1 MPHGNPPAPADDD
14 LQAVATYSGPV
25 AIGLDVGST
34 TVKAVVV
41 DPRDR
46 KVLWHGYERHHTRQ
60 PEKAMEFLRRIE
72 AAFVGARPGE
82 ARLFITGS
90 GAGPLVEPT
99 GGRFVQEVNA
109 VTTAALQLHPD
120 VQAVVELGGQDAKIV
135 VAKRDEK
142 TGQRQVFTSMN
153 DKCASG
159 TGATIDKCLHKT
171 GVPAAEASK
180 IRFNPSALHHVAAK
194 CGVFAETDIVN
205 LVKTGVPG
213 PEIMSS
219 LADAIV
225 MQNLSVLTRGHTLL
239 PRVLLLGGPNTFLPM
254 MVDCWRLRIAEVWKE
269 REVVVPDLPIEELIF
284 VPERSEL
291 YAALG
296 AVFCGLDEPGDQG
309 RYLGIEALARFAE
322 GGRAAKLAASAG
334 PALSRSAEE
343 TAHFADAYR
352 VPRFSPPD
360 LPPGSVV
367 RVALGVDGGST
378 SSKAV
383 MVDRAGDIVLMT
395 YRLSKGNPI
404 EDMRDMLAK
413 LRADADAR
421 GWILDIAGFGV
432 TGYAGPVLE
441 GALRADAHVVET
453 IAHMRSAVHCFGD
466 VDVICDIG
474 GQDIK
479 VLFLKNGDVD
489 SFKLSNQCSAGNG
502 NLLGAMAEQFGV
514 AIEDYADRAFAAE
527 MSPEFSYGCAVFLD
541 ADRVNFQKEGY
552 KADEMLAGLARV
564 LPKNVWQYVVGVP
577 RMAELGRSFVLQGGT
592 QRNLA
597 AVKAQVDYIR
607 ARVPDA
613 VIHLH
618 PSPAEAGA
626 IGAAM
631 EAFRVVE
638 RAGRSVFV
646 GLDAAISLEYT
657 ATTNESTRCH
667 FCPNECTRT
676 FIDTQTPDG
685 DIVRYISGFSCEKGT
700 VEDQSALK
708 KLLARR
714 AEQKKRAPNM
724 LAWHGEHAFRH
735 RYPVQP
741 LPADGTMKQS
751 TEVRTDRLGRVSRE
765 EVWRGFQRSAAAAAE
780 RRASLKIAIPRVL
793 NVYSTAQLW
802 RGYFEVLGL
811 QRQNVRFSEPTSEEM
826 WLEGGRYGSIDPC
839 YPSKVAVAHVHSLV
853 FEADERKQADIIFLP
868 GITHIPSELVNVMDH
883 AACPIVQGSADVCKA
898 AFTRERDWFAQ
909 KGMKF
914 AGPAISLT
922 ERNLFRDQMFR
933 AFGELLGVTRDESDF
948 AVEQAFATQKAF
960 EHELQ
965 DAGRQMLEHAE
976 QTDGT
981 VVLVLSR
988 PYHADPGL
996 EHEVTAELQALGYP
1010 VLSISSIPK
1019 DREWLK
1025 RFWRQDLESGLTP
1038 DIFDINFIWPENFS
1052 SNSAMKLWAALFA
1065 ARHPNVAVLDLSSF
1079 KCGHDAP
1086 IYHLVERTLA
1096 RSHTPMLALHDLD
1109 ANKPG
1114 GSIGIRIRTFAYA
1127 LERQRERLQDLRRKE
1142 RQVASTVEARRA
1154 ALQAAI
1160 DAELELL
1167 AATKAAAQV
1176 QQRAWPAPS
1185 AEALRDAALEAAG
1198 RAGKV
1203 AGAVPLQKLKLGA
1216 KALVGRVLERVGA

>member
-1 MPHGNPPAPADDD
+1 MPLDSRAD
-14 LQAVATYSGPV
+14 ASARSI
-25 AIGLDVGST
+25 AIGLDIGST

-41 DPRDR
+41 DPESRE
-46 KVLWHGYERHHTRQ
+46 VLWHGYERHHTRQ
-60 PEKAMEFLRRIE
+60 PEKALDFLQRIE
-72 AAFVGARPGE
+72 AAFGPGSE
-82 ARLFITGS
+82 HDLPLASMRLFLTGS
-90 GAGPLVEPT
+90 GAGPLIEPT

-109 VTTAALQLHPD
+109 VTTASLELHPD

-159 TGATIDKCLHKT
+159 TGATIDKCVLKT
-171 GVPAAEASK
+171 GVPAAEAAK
-180 IRFNPSALHHVAAK
+180 IRFDPSTLHHVAAK

-213 PEIMSS
+213 PEILSS

-269 REVVVPDLPIEELIF
+269 REVEVPDRPIEELIF

-296 AVFCGLDEPGDQG
+296 AVFCGLSEPGDQG
-309 RYLGIEALARFAE
+309 RYQGTGALAAFAD

-334 PALSRSAEE
+334 PPLSQNREE
-343 TAHFADAYR
+343 TIQFAGLYS
-352 VPRFSPPD
+352 VPRFQPPAI
-360 LPPGSVV
+360 PAGSTV
-367 RVALGVDGGST
+367 RVALGLDGGST

-383 MVDRAGDIVLMT
+383 LVDRDGNLVLMT

-404 EDMRDMLAK
+404 EDMREMLGE
-413 LRADADAR
+413 LRQQAEAR
-421 GWILDIAGFGV
+421 GWTLDIAGFGV

-502 NLLGAMAEQFGV
+502 NLLGAMADQFGV
-514 AIEDYADRAFAAE
+514 AIEDYAERAFEAE
-527 MSPEFSYGCAVFLD
+527 LSPEFSYGCAVFLD

-577 RMAELGRSFVLQGGT
+577 RMAELGRTFVLQGGT

-613 VIHLH
+613 VVHLH
-618 PSPAEAGA
+618 PYPGEAGA

-638 RAGRSVFV
+638 REGHSTFV
-646 GLDAAISLEYT
+646 GMDAAIALDYV

-676 FIDTQTPDG
+676 FIDTRTPDG

-700 VEDQSALK
+700 VEDQAALK

-714 AEQKKRAPNM
+714 AEQKKRAPN
-724 LAWHGEHAFRH
+724 LLSWHAEHAFRH
-735 RYPVQP
+735 RYKTATMPE
-741 LPADGTMKQS
+741 AGSMKQA
-751 TEVRTDRLGRVSRE
+751 TVVHTDRLGRVTRE
-765 EVWRGFQRSAAAAAE
+765 TIWRGFERSSAEAAE
-780 RRASLKIAIPRVL
+780 RRSKLKVAMPRVL

-802 RGYFEVLGL
+802 RGYFEALGIP
-811 QRQNVRFSEPTSEEM
+811 RQNVRFSEPTTEEM

-839 YPSKVAVAHVHSLV
+839 FPSKVAVAHMHTLV
-853 FEADERKQADIIFLP
+853 FEEDARKHADIIFSP
-868 GITHIPSELVNVMDH
+868 GITHVPSELVNVMDH
-883 AACPIVQGSADVCKA
+883 AACPIVQGSPDVCKA
-898 AFTRERDWFAQ
+898 AFTRERDWFAA
-909 KGMKF
+909 KGMTF
-914 AGPAISLT
+914 VGPALSLT
-922 ERNLFRDQMFR
+922 EMTLFRDQMFR
-933 AFGELLGVTRDESDF
+933 AFGEQLGVTRDESDF
-948 AVEQAFATQKAF
+948 AVEQAWATQKAF
-960 EHELQ
+960 EREIQ
-965 DAGRQMLEHAE
+965 DAGRQLLEHAE
-976 QTDGT
+976 ETDGI

-996 EHEVTAELQALGYP
+996 EHEVTAEIQALGYP

-1019 DREWLK
+1019 DREWLQ
-1025 RFWRQDLESGLTP
+1025 RFWQEDLDSGLTP

-1052 SNSAMKLWAALFA
+1052 ANSAMKLWASLFA

-1086 IYHLVERTLA
+1086 IYHLVERTLE

-1114 GSIGIRIRTFAYA
+1114 GSIGIRVRTFAYA
-1127 LERQRERLQDLRRKE
+1127 LERQRERLVDFRRKQ
-1142 RQVASTVEARRA
+1142 RQVEATVEARRA

-1160 DAELELL
+1160 EAELELL
-1167 AATKAAAQV
+1167 AAAKLAAAEH
-1176 QQRAWPAPS
+1176 QRPWAAPPA
-1185 AEALRDAALEAAG
+1185 EVLREAAEEARGLAG
-1198 RAGKV
+1198 RVTGAIPLGKLRMGAKSLLGKV
-1203 AGAVPLQKLKLGA
+1203 
-1216 KALVGRVLERVGA
+1216 RERVGA